1 MTQEEVINLLTSGLK
16 ITIEDTLVFG
26 PKRRIKVI
34 LYLEGVPI
42 SSDSFL
48 LQEPEP

>member
-1 MTQEEVINLLTSGLK
+1 MQQEEIINILTSGLK
-16 ITIEDTLVFG
+16 IEIEDTLAFG

-48 LQEPEP
+48 LQESEP